1 LTAGLPDNEYTRYL
15 SWLDPEERSRLDRFV
30 FPKDR
35 LSFAL
40 GRALVRSRL
49 PDGGRFQ
56 LNAYGRPE
64 LSVLPGLPPPRFNIS
79 HCAGMVAAAFTTG
92 QDVGLDVEPLDRRCA
107 DLTIARSYFAA
118 AESRFIESQPEEEQR
133 AAFLAFWTL
142 KEAYIKARG
151 MGLSI
156 PLAEF
161 SFTLDPLQ
169 ITFSPE
175 IADNPERWF
184 FWRANPVPSHQVALA
199 AIRGPGEELVVS
211 CDEMPLGNLPTSPR
225 LR

>member
-1 LTAGLPDNEYTRYL
+1 LTAGLPDGAYTRFL
-15 SWLDPEERSRLDRFV
+15 PWLDAEERSRVDRFV

-35 LSFAL
+35 LAFAL
-40 GRALVRSRL
+40 GRALVRSKM

-56 LNAYGRPE
+56 MNEYGRPE
-64 LSVLPGLPPPRFNIS
+64 LSVLPGLPDLRFNIS
-79 HCAGMVAAAFTTG
+79 HCDGMVAAAFTTG

-107 DLTIARSYFAA
+107 DLTIARSYFAPQ
-118 AESRFIESQPEEEQR
+118 EIRFIESQPEEEQR

-161 SFTLDPLQ
+161 SFTLNPLQ
-169 ITFSPE
+169 IAFTSE
-175 IADNPERWF
+175 IADDPERWF
-184 FWRANPVPSHQVALA
+184 FWRASPVPSHQVALA
-199 AIRGPGEELVVS
+199 AMRSPGEELQVS
-211 CDEMPLGNLPTSPR
+211 CEEMPLL
-225 LR
+225 